1 LPASPLFHSLCS
13 SSSISPSTSPCDG
26 RWSEGLNDRL
36 RGYTVQIRALDFHV
50 LGFSLD
56 LKDAVIVQQA
66 NPDPPVARIPKL
78 SASVQW
84 RELLTGYVVAD
95 FLFDNPVVYVNR
107 QHFKAE
113 VQDEVPIEQRGWQD
127 ALQAVYPFKINQFTV
142 VNGELIYVDE
152 GPFRPLQLTR
162 VNFRAENIRNI
173 RSRHRTYPSE
183 LYLEAMVFDAG
194 RLRLDGRA
202 DFLAEPHPGIR
213 AGIDLEQMELDYFK
227 PIARRY
233 NLEVS
238 KGTLS
243 ADGVL
248 EYAPDI
254 KVVHLREVSLHGL
267 HGDFVHSRPTAAAEK
282 QVRKEIGRAA
292 EKVSNAPSIL
302 LRVDHARVANSTVGF
317 VNRAANPEYRI
328 FLADAQLDVTNLSN
342 QFTEGTAV
350 ATLKGRFMGS
360 GATAMKATF
369 RPDTHGPDF
378 DLDLRVD
385 DTQMRAM
392 NDLLRAYGKFD
403 VVAGLF
409 SFYSELSIKNGTIE
423 GYVKPMFRD
432 LDVYDERQ
440 DREPDNGGVEHRP
453 AAAPAP
459 REQRATQGVEQRHD
473 SPDPGEDRAQRD
485 QDLGWDGQAKRARL
499 GTPSLRQGPGGRP
512 PLQDLQE
519 RDNPL
524 RRLARTYQPGGGDPC
539 LAYDQGLLRR
549 ADRGRERAHIVARHE
564 HGTTVR

>member
-1 LPASPLFHSLCS
+1 MDVDCRHRAVPLAVLVVLDFALDE
-13 SSSISPSTSPCDG
+13 PM
-26 RWSEGLNDRL
+26 RRQMERRLNDRL

-213 AGIDLEQMELDYFK
+213 AGVDLEQMELDYFK

-302 LRVDHARVANSTVGF
+302 LRVDHAKVANSTVGF

-409 SFYSELSIKNGTIE
+409 SFYSELAIKNGTIE

-440 DREPDNGGVEHRP
+440 DREKSAFRKLYEGLVGGISKLLEN
-453 AAAPAP
+453 
-459 REQRATQGVEQRHD
+459 RARDEVATKASVSGRVEQAKANTLEVIVGLIQNAFFKAIL
-473 SPDPGEDRAQRD
+473 PGFDR
-485 QDLGWDGQAKRARL
+485 
-499 GTPSLRQGPGGRP
+499 
-512 PLQDLQE
+512 E
-519 RDNPL
+519 I
-524 RRLARTYQPGGGDPC
+524 RRT
-539 LAYDQGLLRR
+539 
-549 ADRGRERAHIVARHE
+549 RG
-564 HGTTVR
+564 